1 MKRSDSGTSSVT
13 NLISQATFI
22 ETAKIERLLS
32 ALLTIQTCDKV
43 YEILMTALKEIKIL
57 VNCQNC
63 TIFVLSRELQKSL
76 IGIEKTQNINMQKFS
91 MEGGIWVDALCEN
104 DKELS

>member
-1 MKRSDSGTSSVT
+1 
-13 NLISQATFI
+13 
-22 ETAKIERLLS
+22 
-32 ALLTIQTCDKV
+32 
-43 YEILMTALKEIKIL
+43 MTALKELKIL

-63 TIFVLSRELQKSL
+63 TVFVLSADLQKSL

-91 MEGGIWVDALCEN
+91 MEGGTWIDALCEN